1 MGHRVWWQ
9 EVIGGFAGAVVIPFV
24 LALTWGRFRVAGAVL
39 GVLLA
44 VLLHV
49 SLALLLLT
57 GIYQGLE
64 WLARRFPALMSAVA
78 GVVVVVSVLVVAVF
92 VL

>member
-1 MGHRVWWQ
+1 MLG
-9 EVIGGFAGAVVIPFV
+9 
-24 LALTWGRFRVAGAVL
+24 LAWGRFRVAGAVL

-57 GIYQGLE
+57 GVYQGLE
-64 WLARRFPALMSAVA
+64 WLARRLPGVMMAAV
-78 GVVVVVSVLVVAVF
+78 GVVVAASVLVLAVF